1 MRRRG
6 AKRAKA
12 FTTRLVGELSGVR
25 ISRSRFDRVARSLGA
40 QVVDFERKDVPEAAE
55 APVLPVVA
63 ADGTGVP
70 MRGAELEGRA
80 GRQADG
86 TAKTREA
93 KLLRIGEIARDR
105 KGRVRTVTGS
115 VTQSSAIDSAEASGG
130 GMSAFAARLRRE
142 ARRRGALDSEEVV
155 ILSDGAK
162 GIESSMRKV
171 FAGLRTTFVL
181 DIFPVLE
188 RLQDAVKE
196 MVTDGTRRKA
206 AFDRLKDLIRAGNAV
221 LAIAELAPYGRRCPA
236 VAEFVRD
243 CRPNLDRMRDDEYR
257 RRGIP
262 CGSGVIEGG
271 CRTVVVDR
279 LKKSGSRWSV
289 DGATGIMAI
298 RCCWMNNRTVDFLQW
313 RAAT

>member
-1 MRRRG
+1 M
-6 AKRAKA
+6 
-12 FTTRLVGELSGVR
+12 
-25 ISRSRFDRVARSLGA
+25 
-40 QVVDFERKDVPEAAE
+40 PAAAA
-55 APVLPVVA
+55 APVLPVV
-63 ADGTGVP
+63 V
-70 MRGAELEGRA
+70 
-80 GRQADG
+80 ADG

-105 KGRVRTVTGS
+105 KGRVRAVTGR
-115 VTQSSAIDSAEASGG
+115 VTQSSAIDSAEAAGG

-162 GIESSMRKV
+162 WIESAMRKV
-171 FAGLRTTFVL
+171 FAGLRTTCVR

-188 RLQDAVKE
+188 RLQDALKE

-221 LAIAELAPYGRRCPA
+221 LAIAERAPYGRRGPA
-236 VAEFVRD
+236 VAECVRD

-262 CGSGVIEGG
+262 CGSGVIKGG
-271 CRTVVVDR
+271 CWTVVVDR

-298 RCCWMNNRTVDFLQW
+298 RCCWMNNRIVDFLQW

>member
-1 MRRRG
+1 M
-6 AKRAKA
+6 
-12 FTTRLVGELSGVR
+12 R
-25 ISRSRFDRVARSLGA
+25 ISRSRFDRVARSRGA
-40 QVVDFERKDVPEAAE
+40 QAVAFARKDVPAAAA

-63 ADGTGVP
+63 
-70 MRGAELEGRA
+70 
-80 GRQADG
+80 ADG

-105 KGRVRTVTGS
+105 KGRVRAVTGR
-115 VTQSSAIDSAEASGG
+115 VTQSSAI
-130 GMSAFAARLRRE
+130 
-142 ARRRGALDSEEVV
+142 DSEEVV

-162 GIESSMRKV
+162 WIESAMHKV
-171 FAGLRTTFVL
+171 FAGLRTTCVR

-188 RLQDAVKE
+188 RLQDALKE

-221 LAIAELAPYGRRCPA
+221 LAIAERAPYGRRGPA

-243 CRPNLDRMRDDEYR
+243 CRPNLDRMRNDEYR

-262 CGSGVIEGG
+262 CGSGVIKGG
-271 CRTVVVDR
+271 CWTVVVDR
-279 LKKSGSRWSV
+279 LKKSDSRWSV
-289 DGATGIMAI
+289 DGANGIMAI
-298 RCCWMNNRTVDFLQW
+298 RCCWMNNRIVDFLQW